1 MSKEPTHEVLYPK
14 RSVVVLAYS
23 LGWKM
28 PPALV
33 TITHPDGRQQ
43 RYAVQASLPNGP
55 YAYVLG
61 RSIGE
66 EGLSG

>member
-23 LGWKM
+23 LGRKM

-43 RYAVQASLPNGP
+43 RRYAVQANRPH
-55 YAYVLG
+55 
-61 RSIGE
+61 
-66 EGLSG
+66 

>member
-14 RSVVVLAYS
+14 RSVVVLVLAYS

-33 TITHPDGRQQ
+33 TIAHPDGRQQ
-43 RYAVQASLPNGP
+43 RYAVQASLPN
-55 YAYVLG
+55 
-61 RSIGE
+61 
-66 EGLSG
+66 

>member
-14 RSVVVLAYS
+14 RLVVVMAVVMTYMFD
-23 LGWKM
+23 WKM

-43 RYAVQASLPNGP
+43 RYAVQANRPH
-55 YAYVLG
+55 
-61 RSIGE
+61 
-66 EGLSG
+66 

>member
-1 MSKEPTHEVLYPK
+1 MSKESTHEILRLK
-14 RSVVVLAYS
+14 RLVVVLAYS

-43 RYAVQASLPNGP
+43 RYAVQANRP
-55 YAYVLG
+55 
-61 RSIGE
+61 R
-66 EGLSG
+66 